1 MRLRIFT
8 KDENSRISILLR
20 LREMNNKRT
29 DLLYDLCDFKIY
41 KTENDGKEIEQY
53 FHELKERLTDLENG

>member
-1 MRLRIFT
+1 
-8 KDENSRISILLR
+8 
-20 LREMNNKRT
+20 MNNKRT